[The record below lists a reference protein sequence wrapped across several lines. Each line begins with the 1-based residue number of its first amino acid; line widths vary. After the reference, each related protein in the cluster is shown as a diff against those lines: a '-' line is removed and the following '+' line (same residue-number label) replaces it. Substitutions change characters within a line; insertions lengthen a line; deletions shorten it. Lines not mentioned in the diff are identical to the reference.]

1 MEEFSNIA
9 SLIPMK
15 NTPIEFVNSEEYI
28 INNKSKLTLSYNERS
43 ISFSVSKSSFPPKDY
58 KIVLSLEQLHKLDKL
73 FINFENTKE
82 LVNWIIN
89 SLKQNNS
96 SIKLIDNKYILQMK
110 NPISNKSF
118 DLNLNEKEKD
128 LNSRVNSLETIIE
141 EQNKKI
147 ITLEERIKKLED
159 IINQYEKKEK
169 EKKEEK
175 LISLFN
181 GTQILNNESKKMLLS
196 WL

>member
-147 ITLEERIKKLED
+147 ITLEERIKKNEN
-159 IINQYEKKEK
+159 IINKYEKKEK
-169 EKKEEK
+169 EKKRRK
-175 LISLFN
+175 INFF
-181 GTQILNNESKKMLLS
+181 I
-196 WL
+196 